1 MRPNLEMESEE
12 KKVVVKNR
20 RRKDEEAENPTNI
33 GPGVTEEYKKV

>member
-1 MRPNLEMESEE
+1 MESDE

-20 RRKDEEAENPTNI
+20 RRKDEEEENPTNI